1 MRTMFA
7 AASIAAAL
15 SILGCQGA
23 GAIPAAP
30 TAVREATI
38 AASLLQPTQHRARR
52 TRHGF
57 VKCYRELV
65 VGPYRCHH
73 FRRRWW

>member
-1 MRTMFA
+1 MRTMLAVASVA
-7 AASIAAAL
+7 ATL
-15 SILGCQGA
+15 GFLGCDSA

-30 TAVREATI
+30 TAVSEAPT
-38 AASLLQPTQHRARR
+38 AAPQPIQFRARR
-52 TRHGF
+52 TRHGV

>member
-7 AASIAAAL
+7 AASVAAAL
-15 SILGCQGA
+15 SVLGQGA
-23 GAIPAAP
+23 NAIPAAP
-30 TAVREATI
+30 TIAREAIT
-38 AASLLQPTQHRARR
+38 AASSLHPIQYRARR
-52 TRHGF
+52 TRHGY

-73 FRRRWW
+73 FRRRWR

>member
-1 MRTMFA
+1 MFA
-7 AASIAAAL
+7 AASVAAAL
-15 SILGCQGA
+15 SFLGCQGA

-30 TAVREATI
+30 TAVSEAST
-38 AASLLQPTQHRARR
+38 AAQPIQYRARR

-57 VKCYRELV
+57 VKCYRELA